1 MNASVSEMAHVL
13 LQTALGP
20 DELEEVILDD
30 LEADFGRELVRL
42 ELICLRA
49 FALEWTVSW
58 MLEVDREG
66 KDKLLAAY
74 RGLWED
80 NPERKSLHGQLE
92 SRREDYD
99 EAVGTAEEQAE
110 GMGGVFASLCGCPG
124 NEKLV
129 LAGSAMFAALI
140 EGAGSLL
147 ATWKPVG
154 K

>member
-30 LEADFGRELVRL
+30 LEPEFGRDLVRL

-58 MLEVDREG
+58 MLEADEEG
-66 KDKLLAAY
+66 KEKLLAVY
-74 RGLWED
+74 GQLWED
-80 NPERKSLHGQLE
+80 NPESKSWYGQLE
-92 SRREDYD
+92 ERRSDYD
-99 EAVGTAEEQAE
+99 EAVGTAEQQAE
-110 GMGGVFASLCGCPG
+110 GGGGVFASLCGCPG

-140 EGAGSLL
+140 EGTGSLL

>member
-1 MNASVSEMAHVL
+1 MNASVSELAHVL

-140 EGAGSLL
+140 EGAGGLL
-147 ATWKPVG
+147 AT
-154 K
+154 